1 MTTFYSG
8 LTKTLNDPQGMPSY
22 ADAAKWKKWLDSRQ
36 KKGDFRQAER
46 EWSDIDDWLDKR
58 GGAYRAEVC
67 EYVRHREVKITPIEL
82 GGPGQTFQADPEKIA
97 QENGYSVEFDHDD
110 NAYVIYD
117 VNGEIVYG
125 DYGDLLTFSNVDDA
139 WQEAADKCVDWL
151 DFDEHAQDVRQ
162 ENDAMYQIHVTPGDY
177 TEYRELLM
185 VIPPIEPEL
194 IRDWYESKRTEDDP
208 RYNEL
213 DEYSQASL
221 VSAYRYFN
229 KIPGYTAPHFAH
241 KDIVA
246 HARLTIRNDKE
257 GKPFVFVEEIQS
269 DWGQTAR
276 KNGTTPVATTPF
288 DDIQVIKQSDCQ
300 FIASHLHSEGQ
311 AYAVSEPSSVLAKYG
326 FLFKSGLWND
336 YDISA
341 TYESPYLA
349 TPTWTQLV
357 LKHVA
362 AWAVD
367 NGYSRIA
374 WTPGELQAEQNNL
387 SKRVERI
394 DYRAYPNDEYGISI
408 KFQGIDT
415 QLPIAARGDAAWLEN
430 HVGKKISDLII
441 SDSGVQ
447 QDATPEGYKSI
458 TGSNLRVGGKGIT
471 VFYDAIV
478 KNTANKFLRGFGTS
492 TKTMDYSFPV
502 IHSEHALKNI
512 FSDKALNMLRN
523 DGNVY
528 GHPFSA
534 LYTTLLAAREGN
546 TLSIVLESMSADE
559 RAWLAERVNFTETE
573 AHKINCFDINPA
585 MRDRIV
591 EGLPLFSIPEQVNTP
606 ISREEV
612 FSLLLSS
619 DIGQAVSRMLRQGTL
634 KIHNKLETMPSNGIP
649 AAGLA
654 DEKGNIHLC
663 AEKLTKES
671 AMGVLLHEAFHNK
684 VKPLIGDHSW
694 QVLMGRLET
703 LYENAGSKNNADHHI
718 WLEAVQR
725 VSHATKQG
733 GVLSKSDLLSEFG
746 AYAIETVETN
756 SKPIQNWVRSMV
768 GRVKA
773 WGLVH
778 GGFQLG
784 EVTPQQLSS
793 LARIAL
799 KDGSSLF
806 KNQHAPNKLL
816 NKNRSI
822 HPTHPVLQG
831 FGKLCG
837 SIHGLDVYCSPEQTG
852 VNVTIHSGGN
862 AENSSKFT
870 LDQLRRF
877 ADGNKVSFAE
887 EAVKLVEAK
896 LTVLELSK
904 SMKSKSVNIAP
915 SADYSLSP
923 SR

>member
-1 MTTFYSG
+1 MTTFYSA

-36 KKGDFRQAER
+36 RKGDFRQAER

-82 GGPGQTFQADPEKIA
+82 GGVGQTFQADPERIA

-125 DYGDLLTFSNVDDA
+125 NYGDLLTFSNVDDA

-162 ENDAMYQIHVTPGDY
+162 ENDAMYQNHVTPGDY

-194 IRDWYESKRTEDDP
+194 IQAWYESKRTDDDP

-276 KNGTTPVATTPF
+276 KKGATPVATTPY
-288 DDIQVIKQSDCQ
+288 DDIQVTKQQDGQ
-300 FIASHLHSEGQ
+300 FSAKLLDSQG
-311 AYAVSEPSSVLAKYG
+311 EPHTINETSSVLAKFEY
-326 FLFKSGLWND
+326 LFKAGLWED
-336 YDISA
+336 FDVSV

-357 LKHVA
+357 IKHVA

-387 SKRVERI
+387 SQRVERI
-394 DYRAYPNDEYGISI
+394 DYRAYPNDEYGVAVT
-408 KFQGIDT
+408 FQGDQT
-415 QLPIAARGDAAWLEN
+415 QLPIDARGDMAWLEK
-430 HVGKKISDLII
+430 HLGKKIADLIV
-441 SDSGVQ
+441 SDSGAEH
-447 QDATPEGYKSI
+447 DTTPEGYKSI
-458 TGSNLRVGGKGIT
+458 TGSNLRLGGTGIT

-502 IHSEHALKNI
+502 IRNEYALSNV
-512 FSDKALNMLRN
+512 FSDKMLTLIRN
-523 DGNVY
+523 DGAAY
-528 GHPFSA
+528 GEPFSEM
-534 LYTTLLAAREGN
+534 YTRLLAAREGK
-546 TLSIVLESMSADE
+546 TLSILLERMTPDE
-559 RAWLAERVNFTETE
+559 REWLEERVTFTEPE
-573 AHKINCFDINPA
+573 VHKINCFDINPV
-585 MRDRIV
+585 MHDRIV
-591 EGLPLFSIPEQVNTP
+591 QGLPLFSIPEQINTP
-606 ISREEV
+606 VKREEV
-612 FSLLLSS
+612 FSILLSS
-619 DIGQAVSRMLRQGTL
+619 DLGEPVTRMLRQGTL
-634 KIHNKLETMPSNGIP
+634 KIHDNLDTMPSKGIP
-649 AAGLA
+649 AAGLG

-663 AEKLTKES
+663 AAQLSKES
-671 AMGVLLHEAFHNK
+671 VMGVLLHEAFHNK

-694 QVLMGRLET
+694 QILMTRLET
-703 LYENAGSKNNADHHI
+703 LYKDAGSKTNPDHHI

-733 GVLSKSDLLSEFG
+733 EVLSKSDLLSEFG

-784 EVTPQQLSS
+784 EVTPHQLSS

-904 SMKSKSVNIAP
+904 SMKSKSVNVAP